1 NKKINDLLQEFQE
14 KKIHLAIVVDEYGG
28 TSGIITLEDV
38 LEEIVGEI
46 TDESDSATEEFIFE
60 KIDDVT
66 YIFEGKTTIN
76 DFCKI
81 IDVNDDIFDE
91 IKGDSDS
98 LAGLILE
105 LEGKIPEKGK
115 ETRCR
120 NYIFKIAEVDL
131 KRIKRIMVTITEA
144 PDE

>member
-1 NKKINDLLQEFQE
+1 LHEFQE

-28 TSGIITLEDV
+28 TSGIVTLEDV

-46 TDESDSATEEFIFE
+46 TDESDTGTEEFIFE
-60 KIDDVT
+60 KIDDTT

-81 IDVNDDIFDE
+81 IDADDDIFDE
-91 IKGDSDS
+91 VKGDSDS
-98 LAGLILE
+98 LAGLVLE
-105 LEGKIPEKGK
+105 LEGKIPEKGE
-115 ETRCR
+115 ETMCR
-120 NYIFKIAEVDL
+120 NYIFKIVEVDP
-131 KRIKRIMVTITEA
+131 KRIKRIMVTITEE

>member
-1 NKKINDLLQEFQE
+1 M
-14 KKIHLAIVVDEYGG
+14 VDEYGG

-38 LEEIVGEI
+38 IEEIVGEI
-46 TDESDSATEEFIFE
+46 TDESDSGTEEFIFE

-81 IDVNDDIFDE
+81 IDVDDDIFDE

-105 LEGKIPEKGK
+105 LEGKIPGKGEEIK
-115 ETRCR
+115 CR
-120 NYIFKIAEVDL
+120 NYIFKIVDVDP
-131 KRIKRIMVTITEA
+131 KRIKRIMVTITEE